1 MRIIGGNIR
10 GRGRL
15 TVGAK
20 AIRLLG
26 ALQLGLTSLATAQ
39 GGVARYVPDRP
50 AGYVT
55 DLAGVIDSDAVRAM
69 TDKIERLRN
78 TTGAEIAV
86 VTLPTIGDY
95 EAAEVAVAIGR
106 AWGVG
111 AKAEVG
117 DKRRNAG
124 LVILLVPRREDDP
137 NSGQVFI
144 ATGNGLEGIVTDATA
159 GRVRDLMRPSF
170 GEGRYGEGL
179 REGVDA
185 LSAIIALGMGVT
197 DSALTAGG
205 QAIERGPESDG
216 YLPLVIFFVIFF
228 LVLMASL
235 QQERQRVLPGRR
247 GRRGPNIFVGGP
259 GWGGGFGGHGG
270 GMGGGGFGGFGGGGG
285 FSGGGAGGR
294 F

>member
-1 MRIIGGNIR
+1 MGRNIR
-10 GRGRL
+10 GRRKLAG
-15 TVGAK
+15 GAK
-20 AIRLLG
+20 AIRLLMG
-26 ALQLGLTSLATAQ
+26 LQLVLTSLLAAQ
-39 GGVARYVPDRP
+39 GGVARYVPARP
-50 AGYVT
+50 TGYVT
-55 DLAGVIDSDAVRAM
+55 DLAGAIDADLARAM
-69 TDKIERLRN
+69 ADKIERLRDA
-78 TTGAEIAV
+78 TGAEIAV

-111 AKAEVG
+111 AKAAVG
-117 DKRRNAG
+117 DERRNAG

-159 GRVRDLMRPSF
+159 GRVRDLMRPAF
-170 GEGRYGEGL
+170 REGAYGEGL
-179 REGVDA
+179 QEGVDV
-185 LSAIIALGMGVT
+185 LSAMIARAMGVT

-205 QAIERGPESDG
+205 RAIARGDEPGG
-216 YLPLVIFFVIFF
+216 YAPLVIFFIVFF
-228 LVLMASL
+228 LVVMAAR
-235 QQERQRVLPGRR
+235 QQQRQLGYR
-247 GRRGPNIFVGGP
+247 GRRHRPGPDIFLGGP
-259 GWGGGFGGHGG
+259 GWGGGFGGFGG